1 MKFKTICFNRGK
13 IKLLDQNALPL
24 KLKYIICRNE
34 NCIFKAIKE
43 MNVRGAPLI
52 GVVAAFGVALSAIK
66 IKNENKKVFLKKIY
80 SSINFLSGSRPTAV
94 NLFWA
99 LERMRKTLDEEKEK
113 PVFYIKKRLLCEAKK
128 ILKEDELACRNLA
141 AKGSSLIKTGDS
153 ILVHCN
159 AGALATA
166 GMGTALGVIYYA
178 KSQGKKLK
186 IYADETRPKL
196 QGARLTCWELQREGL
211 NPTLICDSVAATL
224 MKKKKIGKVLVGA
237 DRIAL
242 NGDIANKIGTYHLA
256 VLAHQHKIP
265 FYVAAPVSTIDF
277 NINSGSQI
285 PIEERNKNEVVN
297 FGSRRVAPRGIKV
310 YNPVFDVTP
319 AKFVSAII
327 TEKGIIRPPFGNK
340 LKKLFRD
347 TSLYF

>member
-1 MKFKTICFNRGK
+1 MKFKTISFNRGK

-34 NCIFKAIKE
+34 NCIFKAIRE

-66 IKNENKKVFLKKIY
+66 TKDKNKKVFLRKIY
-80 SSINFLSGSRPTAV
+80 KSIDFLSTSRPTAV

-99 LERMRKTLDEEKEK
+99 LERMKKTIDEEKEK
-113 PVFYIKKRLLCEAKK
+113 PVFYIKKRLLSEAKK
-128 ILKEDELACRNLA
+128 ILKEDELACRNLSI
-141 AKGSSLIKTGDS
+141 KGSFLIKNGDS

-166 GMGTALGVIYYA
+166 GMGSALGVIYYA
-178 KSQGKKLK
+178 KSRGKKLK

-196 QGARLTCWELQREGL
+196 QGARLTCWELRKEGL
-211 NPTLICDSVAATL
+211 DPILICDSVAATL
-224 MKKKKIGKVLVGA
+224 MKKKKINKVLVGA

-242 NGDIANKIGTYHLA
+242 NGDVANKIGTYHLA
-256 VLAHQHKIP
+256 VLAQQHKVP

-277 NINSGSQI
+277 NINSGSRI
-285 PIEERNKNEVVN
+285 PIEERSEDEVVN
-297 FGSRRVAPRGIKV
+297 FGGMRVAPRGIKV

-319 AKFVSAII
+319 AKLVSAII
-327 TEKGIIRPPFGNK
+327 TEKGVIRPPFGNK
-340 LKKLFRD
+340 LKKLKQK
-347 TSLYF
+347 